1 MAVTS
6 ARKLVPELYCHYRMS
21 NEDPEA
27 RSSHSGSVS
36 KPTCRIFSSVLAPTV
51 LLYRQG
57 IDGRPYRFSQAVTYP
72 SKFTFLNRLANGQ
85 IDIESASLVVV

>member
-1 MAVTS
+1 
-6 ARKLVPELYCHYRMS
+6 L
-21 NEDPEA
+21 EA
-27 RSSHSGSVS
+27 DLSH
-36 KPTCRIFSSVLAPTV
+36 IFFCSRTNGASL

-72 SKFTFLNRLANGQ
+72 SKFTFLNQLANGQ